1 MNINERNT
9 LFHKALATYR
19 KGDTRTAAKVFRS
32 LIEDGSNDPQH
43 LSYHGVSVALTEG
56 KVEEGTALCARAL
69 RIAPYD
75 PEMYLNLARVH
86 SRARKTALAID
97 VLRKGLHIDE
107 DNRALQRE
115 LQRINPRATPALDFL
130 SRNHPVN
137 RYIGLTRSRL
147 TRLFGR
153 EKVSYL
159 MC

>member
-9 LFHKALATYR
+9 LFRKALATYR

-43 LSYHGVSVALTEG
+43 LSYHGLSVAFTEG
-56 KVEEGTALCARAL
+56 KLEEGTALCERAL

-86 SRARKTALAID
+86 SRARKRSLAID

-107 DNRALQRE
+107 DNRPLQRE

-137 RYIGLTRSRL
+137 RYIGLTKSRL

-153 EKVSYL
+153 EKVSHL